1 MAPEEYRNMSIEE
14 LNSELSNGGRFV
26 IYTWTL
32 SLIVITQRRGSSDV
46 FFLRRDEW
54 AIKHGWPYL
63 ILSLLLG
70 WWGIPWGPIYTIQS
84 IYYAFCGKDVTD
96 EILSQFNET

>member
-1 MAPEEYRNMSIEE
+1 MTLEEFQNMSPEEIGYE
-14 LNSELSNGGRFV
+14 LRHGGRFV

-32 SLIVITQRRGSSDV
+32 SFIVMTQRRGSSEV
-46 FFLRRDEW
+46 YFLRRDEW

-63 ILSLLLG
+63 FLSLILG

-84 IYYAFCGKDVTD
+84 IYYAFCGKDVTSD
-96 EILSQFNET
+96 VINHINHA